1 MSNQEINTEGISNR
15 SIDINKI
22 ILIILS
28 RWYIVVTTVL
38 LSLTIAYIQLRYTK
52 PLYKSSTSLKFD
64 DDRGGTV
71 SDLFKYGRISGRIE
85 NIIKT
90 ESEVLKSRTMTKKT
104 MQYLGLNTTEYVEGN
119 FITSRIYPNKAFHV
133 SFIRLDSS
141 DVGRS
146 FNIII
151 NDNETYTLLEGKQR
165 VTLRFNDT
173 VYVKHSYLVIERLED
188 EALQK
193 WSKQPIQITI
203 NDIEAMGASIAAG
216 LDIELEKNTNIMTL
230 SFSSDIAEFA
240 TDYVNA
246 IAQVYITESVNSKTL
261 AAQQIIAYIDG
272 QLAALQKNVSNS
284 QKNLADFKSENKGV
298 GPQELGKAEFSQL
311 LQLEA
316 SRNILQLRKK
326 QLATLAKD
334 VEKSKTKTIEL
345 LIVDGDDARS
355 VGALIE
361 KLNIAIMDRITLM
374 GKYNPESPIMKDNDI
389 KIQEIKAAVSRSIK
403 AAEASL
409 ENNIQNNNELINTLS
424 ASLTDLPSK
433 EQNLFNL
440 EREFKINEKIYG
452 YLQERRL
459 ESLIGISSIVSNIS
473 VIDSALYNNNPIF
486 PKPGKNYLTALLIG
500 LASGL
505 GFIFLSRFLY
515 NKIPDKETIEAISRT
530 PVIGVIKKIEDEQKT
545 AEYGIYVFKNPKSI
559 FTESIRGIRTNANFI
574 LKGDKHKIICIT
586 SSVSGEGKTF
596 CTVNIAA
603 SFTQLGYKVVIV
615 GCDLR
620 RPKLHESFGNLDNK
634 LGLTNYLVKRATLD
648 EIITPTE
655 NGLLSIVTS
664 GPTPP
669 NPSELLQTQEFQTFL
684 DELKNRFDFV
694 FLDTAPV
701 GLVSDSLTLM
711 TKADLNLFVLRAQY
725 SKREFASTPDRLTSD
740 NNIKN
745 VYTIL
750 NSYDHSSVAYSS
762 LYKKEYGDYIGGG
775 SGYYYYGGYYG
786 GGSGYHNAYSS
797 YYSNYYTD
805 EDFIKKPTWKP
816 FSLFMKSKKNK
827 KPKN

>member
-424 ASLTDLPSK
+424 ASLTDLPK
-433 EQNLFNL
+433 
-440 EREFKINEKIYG
+440 
-452 YLQERRL
+452 
-459 ESLIGISSIVSNIS
+459 
-473 VIDSALYNNNPIF
+473 
-486 PKPGKNYLTALLIG
+486 
-500 LASGL
+500 
-505 GFIFLSRFLY
+505 
-515 NKIPDKETIEAISRT
+515 
-530 PVIGVIKKIEDEQKT
+530 
-545 AEYGIYVFKNPKSI
+545 
-559 FTESIRGIRTNANFI
+559 
-574 LKGDKHKIICIT
+574 
-586 SSVSGEGKTF
+586 
-596 CTVNIAA
+596 
-603 SFTQLGYKVVIV
+603 
-615 GCDLR
+615 
-620 RPKLHESFGNLDNK
+620 
-634 LGLTNYLVKRATLD
+634 
-648 EIITPTE
+648 
-655 NGLLSIVTS
+655 
-664 GPTPP
+664 
-669 NPSELLQTQEFQTFL
+669 
-684 DELKNRFDFV
+684 
-694 FLDTAPV
+694 
-701 GLVSDSLTLM
+701 
-711 TKADLNLFVLRAQY
+711 
-725 SKREFASTPDRLTSD
+725 
-740 NNIKN
+740 
-745 VYTIL
+745 
-750 NSYDHSSVAYSS
+750 
-762 LYKKEYGDYIGGG
+762 
-775 SGYYYYGGYYG
+775 
-786 GGSGYHNAYSS
+786 
-797 YYSNYYTD
+797 
-805 EDFIKKPTWKP
+805 
-816 FSLFMKSKKNK
+816 
-827 KPKN
+827 